1 MSSTR
6 DAVCFEALAT
16 PDSLQLTLRLDILS
30 IKNPGGYMMVDSMSR
45 LSVVPSR
52 PYRSRRRSDR
62 TQATR
67 EQIKAAVRELLAEGS
82 FHASTVEEVADRAG
96 VARATLYQ
104 HFRSRLELVDAICET
119 FDENPA
125 LLQLRDTVGL
135 PDAHT
140 ALAETI
146 ALTVRFWS
154 TEDAILR
161 QLYGA
166 AAIDSA
172 AQALVDRQRGDRRNE
187 YDRLVHNLH
196 RADNLRAGLT
206 RQQALN
212 LLLVLSSYDTYREL
226 REAGLSDSQTTTLL
240 QQTARDLLLP
250 A

>member
-1 MSSTR
+1 MS
-6 DAVCFEALAT
+6 
-16 PDSLQLTLRLDILS
+16 
-30 IKNPGGYMMVDSMSR
+30 DSMSR
-45 LSVVPSR
+45 LSVMPR
-52 PYRSRRRSDR
+52 GPYRTRRRSDR

-67 EQIKAAVRELLAEGS
+67 DQIKNAVRELLAEGS
-82 FHASTVEEVADRAG
+82 FHASTVEEVAERAG

-104 HFRSRLELVDAICET
+104 HYRSRLELVDAICET

-125 LLQLRDTVGL
+125 LLQLRETVEL
-135 PDAHT
+135 PDADA

-154 TEDAILR
+154 TEDPILR

-166 AAIDSA
+166 AAIDPA
-172 AQALVDRQRGDRRNE
+172 AQALVDRQRGDRRKE

-196 RADNLRAGLT
+196 RAQDLRAGVT
-206 RQQALN
+206 RQRALN

-226 REAGLSDSQTTTLL
+226 REAGLSDRQVATLL
-240 QQTARDLLLP
+240 QQTARDLLQP

>member
-1 MSSTR
+1 
-6 DAVCFEALAT
+6 
-16 PDSLQLTLRLDILS
+16 
-30 IKNPGGYMMVDSMSR
+30 MSR
-45 LSVVPSR
+45 LSVVSSR
-52 PYRSRRRSDR
+52 PYRTRRQPDR

-67 EQIKAAVRELLAEGS
+67 AQIKGAVRELLAEGS
-82 FHASTVEEVADRAG
+82 FHASSVEQVAERAG

-125 LLQLRDTVGL
+125 LLQLRETVEL
-135 PDAHT
+135 PDADA

-154 TEDAILR
+154 FEDQILR

-166 AAIDSA
+166 AAVDPA
-172 AQALVDRQRGDRRNE
+172 ARDLVDRQRRDRRNE
-187 YDRLVHNLH
+187 YERLVHNLQ
-196 RADNLRAGLT
+196 RGDRLRTGLS
-206 RQQALN
+206 RQHALN

-226 REAGLSDSQTTTLL
+226 REAGLSDRTLTTLL
-240 QQTARDLLLP
+240 QQTARELLLS

>member
-1 MSSTR
+1 
-6 DAVCFEALAT
+6 
-16 PDSLQLTLRLDILS
+16 
-30 IKNPGGYMMVDSMSR
+30 MSR
-45 LSVVPSR
+45 LSVVSSR
-52 PYRSRRRSDR
+52 PYRTRRQPDR

-67 EQIKAAVRELLAEGS
+67 EQIKNAVRELLAEGS
-82 FHASTVEEVADRAG
+82 FHASSVEQVAERAG

-125 LLQLRDTVGL
+125 LFQLRDAVEL
-135 PDAHT
+135 PDADT
-140 ALAETI
+140 ALADTI

-154 TEDAILR
+154 SEDQILR

-166 AAIDSA
+166 AAVDPA
-172 AQALVDRQRGDRRNE
+172 ARDLVDRRRRDRRNE

-196 RADNLRAGLT
+196 RADNLRASLT
-206 RQQALN
+206 RQRALN

-226 REAGLSDSQTTTLL
+226 REAGLSDRKLTTLL
-240 QQTARDLLLP
+240 QQTARDLLLS

>member
-1 MSSTR
+1 MS
-6 DAVCFEALAT
+6 
-16 PDSLQLTLRLDILS
+16 
-30 IKNPGGYMMVDSMSR
+30 DSMSR
-45 LSVVPSR
+45 LSVVPAR
-52 PYRSRRRSDR
+52 PYRTRRRSDR

-67 EQIKAAVRELLAEGS
+67 EQIKTAVRELLAEGS

-125 LLQLRDTVGL
+125 LLQLRDTVEL

-140 ALAETI
+140 ALGETI

-154 TEDAILR
+154 TEDPILR

-172 AQALVDRQRGDRRNE
+172 AQALVDRQRSDRRNE

-196 RADNLRAGLT
+196 RAHNLRPGLT
-206 RQQALN
+206 RQRALN

-226 REAGLSDSQTTTLL
+226 REAGLSDRQTTTLL

>member
-1 MSSTR
+1 MS
-6 DAVCFEALAT
+6 
-16 PDSLQLTLRLDILS
+16 
-30 IKNPGGYMMVDSMSR
+30 DSMSR
-45 LSVVPSR
+45 LSVLPPG

-67 EQIKAAVRELLAEGS
+67 QQIKTAVRELLAEGS

-125 LLQLRDTVGL
+125 LLQLRDTVEL

-154 TEDAILR
+154 TEDPILR

-166 AAIDSA
+166 AAVDSA

-187 YDRLVHNLH
+187 YDRLVRNLH
-196 RADNLRAGLT
+196 VAHNLRAGLT
-206 RQQALN
+206 RQRALN

-226 REAGLSDSQTTTLL
+226 REAGLTDRQTTTLL

>member
-1 MSSTR
+1 VS
-6 DAVCFEALAT
+6 
-16 PDSLQLTLRLDILS
+16 
-30 IKNPGGYMMVDSMSR
+30 
-45 LSVVPSR
+45 SR
-52 PYRSRRRSDR
+52 PYRTRRQPDR
-62 TQATR
+62 TKATR
-67 EQIKAAVRELLAEGS
+67 EQIKTAVRDLLAEGS
-82 FHASTVEEVADRAG
+82 FHASSVEQVAERAG

-125 LLQLRDTVGL
+125 LLQLRDTVEL
-135 PDAHT
+135 PDADI

-146 ALTVRFWS
+146 ALTVGFWS
-154 TEDAILR
+154 TEDPILR

-196 RADNLRAGLT
+196 RNHHLRAGLT

-226 REAGLSDSQTTTLL
+226 REAGLSDRQTTTLL
-240 QQTARDLLLP
+240 QQTARELLLP